1 MSFVVTMTIAVLLGQ
16 CIAVCQPSTLLYYVS
31 GRPNEHGIWV
41 SREMPDGKYQRGT
54 KVLLDGKFDGNAV
67 DPDLVMLP
75 DGRLRMYY
83 FKGYFVSQP
92 PPNAGPSPIF
102 SAVSTDGVNFTIE
115 QQVFAYDNIFDPSVI
130 ALGGNEYLMACT
142 QMGNM
147 SVNTVLARS
156 SDGGATFTYE
166 ATLQNTGVPELHR
179 FDDGTVRLYYGGPDG
194 IMSKTSQDRGK
205 TWTQEPGSRCKGQG
219 FIGDPGVYRSDDQSW
234 WLFVKGFNGTNNQ
247 RPSGHKIQRARSTDR
262 GMSFAITDQ
271 LVLDS
276 ASVPEGIAFTS
287 RCEIAQQA
295 TPQTVCAG
303 ENATFSL
310 TMDTAGIGAVSY
322 RWYRG
327 TTRLSDDA
335 RYRGCTTST
344 LSMSNIGA
352 SDAGEYTCHISML
365 VATIPIRSL
374 ISTATACTLR
384 EMPSITTNLDDT
396 TRVNVGATVTLRV
409 AGRGAAPQWQWY
421 RNGTPLPAATADQ
434 LVIDNVQ
441 LSNDGDSYAVELR
454 DACDTLRSM
463 ATTLRVIDPTSVD
476 EMALLSHIRVTPC
489 PAADV
494 VMIDLDGSADRLT
507 HIDVI
512 DNTGQRCATFDVRG
526 ARELGSSVLHI
537 SVAQLPNGVYHCIGR
552 GLQGHV
558 AAARIQVI
566 H

>member
-1 MSFVVTMTIAVLLGQ
+1 MNKITAAFATLLAAVGVVVG
-16 CIAVCQPSTLLYYVS
+16 QPSTLLYYVS
-31 GRPNEHGIWV
+31 GRPAEHGIWV

-92 PPNAGPSPIF
+92 PPNAGPNPIY
-102 SAVSTDGVNFTIE
+102 SAVSSDGVNFTVE

-156 SDGGATFTYE
+156 TDGGATFTYE

-194 IMSKTSQDRGK
+194 IMSKVSQDRGK
-205 TWTQEPGSRCKGQG
+205 TWMQENGSRCKGQG
-219 FIGDPGVYRSDDQSW
+219 FIGDPGVYQSDDQSW

-276 ASVPEGIAFTS
+276 ASVPEGIAFIS
-287 RCEIAQQA
+287 RCEISQQA
-295 TPQTVCAG
+295 APQTVCTG
-303 ENATFSL
+303 DNATFSL

-335 RYRGCTTST
+335 RYRGSTTPT
-344 LSMSNIGA
+344 LSISNVGA
-352 SDAGEYTCHISML
+352 SDVGQYTCHISMFA
-365 VATIPIRSL
+365 ATIAIRSL
-374 ISTATACTLR
+374 ISTAAACSVR

-396 TRVNVGATVTLRV
+396 TRANVGATVTLRI
-409 AGRGAAPQWQWY
+409 AGRGEAPQWQWY

-441 LSNDGDSYAVELR
+441 MSNDGDTYAVELR
-454 DACDTLRSM
+454 DACDTLRS
-463 ATTLRVIDPTSVD
+463 ATTTLRVIDPTHVD
-476 EMALLSHIRVTPC
+476 ERTDDAIVRIAPQPACDVVTLSIPEQAARVSHIELRDHTGRIIRTMHVHGGTQLQTTV
-489 PAADV
+489 ADV
-494 VMIDLDGSADRLT
+494 
-507 HIDVI
+507 
-512 DNTGQRCATFDVRG
+512 
-526 ARELGSSVLHI
+526 
-537 SVAQLPNGVYHCIGR
+537 PNGIYYYVGLGER
-552 GLQGHV
+552 GVVFTTPLLIV
-558 AAARIQVI
+558 R
-566 H
+566 

>member
-1 MSFVVTMTIAVLLGQ
+1 MRTLTRCLILLL
-16 CIAVCQPSTLLYYVS
+16 ISAEFAAAQPSTLLYYVS

-41 SREMPDGKYQRGT
+41 SRERPDGTYQRGS
-54 KVLLDGKFDGNAV
+54 KVLLDGVFDGNAV

-92 PPNAGPSPIF
+92 PPNAGPNPIF
-102 SAVSTDGVNFTIE
+102 SAVSTDGVNFTVE
-115 QQVFAYDNIFDPSVI
+115 RQVFAYDNIFDPSVI

-156 SDGGATFTYE
+156 TDGGATFTYE
-166 ATLQNTGVPELHR
+166 ATLQNTGVPELHQ
-179 FDDGTVRLYYGGPDG
+179 FDDGMVRLYYGGPDG
-194 IMSKTSQDRGK
+194 IMSKVSQDRGK
-205 TWTQEPGSRCKGQG
+205 TWMQENGSRCKGQG

-287 RCEIAQQA
+287 RCEISQQA
-295 TPQTVCAG
+295 AAQTVCAG

-310 TMDTAGIGAVSY
+310 TMDTAGIGSISY

-335 RYRGCTTST
+335 RYRGCTTPT
-344 LSMSNIGA
+344 LLISNVGT
-352 SDAGEYTCHISML
+352 SDVGQYTCHISMF
-365 VATIPIRSL
+365 VATIAMRSL
-374 ISTATACTLR
+374 ISTAATCTVR

-396 TRVNVGATVTLRV
+396 TRANVGATVTLRI

-434 LVIDNVQ
+434 LMIDNVQ
-441 LSNDGDSYAVELR
+441 LSNDGDTYAVELR
-454 DACDTLRSM
+454 DACDTLRS
-463 ATTLRVIDPTSVD
+463 ATTTLRVIDPTHVD
-476 EMALLSHIRVTPC
+476 DRTDDAMVRIAPQPACDIVTLSIPEHAAHVSHI
-489 PAADV
+489 
-494 VMIDLDGSADRLT
+494 DLR
-507 HIDVI
+507 
-512 DNTGQRCATFDVRG
+512 DNTGRIIRTIHVHGGTQLHTTVADV
-526 ARELGSSVLHI
+526 
-537 SVAQLPNGVYHCIGR
+537 PNGIYYYVGVGER
-552 GLQGHV
+552 GVVFTTPLLIV
-558 AAARIQVI
+558 R
-566 H
+566 

>member
-1 MSFVVTMTIAVLLGQ
+1 MRTSIRCMILLLMSAEFAAAQ
-16 CIAVCQPSTLLYYVS
+16 QSTLLYYVS

-41 SREMPDGKYQRGT
+41 SRERPDGTYQRGSR
-54 KVLLDGKFDGNAV
+54 VLLDGVFDGNAV

-75 DGRLRMYY
+75 NGRLRMYY

-92 PPNAGPSPIF
+92 PPNAGPNPIF
-102 SAVSTDGVNFTIE
+102 SAVSTDGVNFTVE
-115 QQVFAYDNIFDPSVI
+115 RQVFAHDNIFDPSVI
-130 ALGGNEYLMACT
+130 ALGGNECLMACT

-156 SDGGATFTYE
+156 TDGGATFTYE

-179 FDDGTVRLYYGGPDG
+179 FDDGSVRLYYGGPDG
-194 IMSKTSQDRGK
+194 IMSKVSQDRGK
-205 TWTQEPGSRCKGQG
+205 TWTQENGSRCKGQG

-262 GMSFAITDQ
+262 GMTFAITDQ

-287 RCEIAQQA
+287 RCEISQQA
-295 TPQTVCAG
+295 AAQTVCAG

-310 TMDTAGIGAVSY
+310 TMDTAGIGSISY

-344 LSMSNIGA
+344 LSISNVGT
-352 SDAGEYTCHISML
+352 SDVGQYTCHISMF
-365 VATIPIRSL
+365 VATIPVRSL
-374 ISTATACTLR
+374 ISTAAACTVR
-384 EMPSITTNLDDT
+384 ELPSITTNLDDT
-396 TRVNVGATVTLRV
+396 TRANVGATVTLRI
-409 AGRGAAPQWQWY
+409 AGRGTAPQWQWY

-441 LSNDGDSYAVELR
+441 MSNDGDTYAVELR
-454 DACDTLRSM
+454 DACDTLRS
-463 ATTLRVIDPTSVD
+463 ATTTLRVIDPTHVD
-476 EMALLSHIRVTPC
+476 ERVDDAMVRIAPQPACDIVTLSLPDDVARVSH
-489 PAADV
+489 V
-494 VMIDLDGSADRLT
+494 ELR
-507 HIDVI
+507 
-512 DNTGQRCATFDVRG
+512 DNTGRIIRTMQVHGESQVRT
-526 ARELGSSVLHI
+526 
-537 SVAQLPNGVYHCIGR
+537 SVADVPNGIYYYVGVADR
-552 GLQGHV
+552 GIVFTAPCLIV
-558 AAARIQVI
+558 R
-566 H
+566 

>member
-1 MSFVVTMTIAVLLGQ
+1 MGFVVTMTIAVLLGQ

-156 SDGGATFTYE
+156 TDGGATFTYE

-219 FIGDPGVYRSDDQSW
+219 FIGDPGVYQSDDQSW

-287 RCEIAQQA
+287 RCEISQQA
-295 TPQTVCAG
+295 APQTVCTG
-303 ENATFSL
+303 DNATFSL
-310 TMDTAGIGAVSY
+310 TMDTAGIGSISY

-335 RYRGCTTST
+335 RYRGCTTPMLT
-344 LSMSNIGA
+344 IDNVGA
-352 SDAGEYTCHISML
+352 SDVGDYNCHVTMS
-365 VATIPIRSL
+365 VVTIAVRSI
-374 ISTATACTLR
+374 ISTSAMLTLR
-384 EMPSITTNLDDT
+384 PMPAITSNLADT
-396 TRVNVGATVTLRV
+396 TTTTVGSTVTLRV
-409 AGRGAAPQWQWY
+409 EGSGAAPTWQWY
-421 RNGTPLPAATADQ
+421 RNDTPIAGATGSE
-434 LVIDNVQ
+434 LVVQNVQ
-441 LSNDGDSYAVELR
+441 MTNDGERYFAELL
-454 DACDTLRSM
+454 DQCDTVRSSV
-463 ATTLRVIDPTSVD
+463 TVLRVIDPTSVEERTND
-476 EMALLSHIRVTPC
+476 AMVSIAPQPACDVITLFFPKQAARVSHIDLRDHTGRTIRTMHVHGEMPLRTTVV
-489 PAADV
+489 DV
-494 VMIDLDGSADRLT
+494 
-507 HIDVI
+507 
-512 DNTGQRCATFDVRG
+512 
-526 ARELGSSVLHI
+526 
-537 SVAQLPNGVYHCIGR
+537 PNGIYYYVGIGER
-552 GLQGHV
+552 GVEFTVPLMV
-558 AAARIQVI
+558 VR
-566 H
+566 

>member
-1 MSFVVTMTIAVLLGQ
+1 MRTSIRCMILLLMSAEFA
-16 CIAVCQPSTLLYYVS
+16 AAQPSTLLYYVS

-54 KVLLDGKFDGNAV
+54 KVLLDGVFDGNAV

-92 PPNAGPSPIF
+92 PPNAGPNPIF
-102 SAVSTDGVNFTIE
+102 SAVSTDGVNFTVE
-115 QQVFAYDNIFDPSVI
+115 RQVFAYDNIFDPSVV

-156 SDGGATFTYE
+156 TDGGATFTYE

-194 IMSKTSQDRGK
+194 IMSKVSQDRGK
-205 TWTQEPGSRCKGQG
+205 TWTQENGSRCKGQG

-287 RCEIAQQA
+287 RCEISQQA
-295 TPQTVCAG
+295 AAQTVCAG

-310 TMDTAGIGAVSY
+310 TMDTAGIGRVSY

-335 RYRGCTTST
+335 RYRGCTTPT
-344 LSMSNIGA
+344 LLISNVGT
-352 SDAGEYTCHISML
+352 SDAGPYTCHISMF
-365 VATIPIRSL
+365 VATIAIRSL
-374 ISTATACTLR
+374 ISTAAACTVR

-396 TRVNVGATVTLRV
+396 TRANVGASVTLRI

-441 LSNDGDSYAVELR
+441 MSNDGDTYAVELR
-454 DACDTLRSM
+454 DACDTLRSST
-463 ATTLRVIDPTSVD
+463 TTLRVIDPTHVD
-476 EMALLSHIRVTPC
+476 ERTDDAMVRIAPQPAYDIVTLSIPEHAAHVSHI
-489 PAADV
+489 
-494 VMIDLDGSADRLT
+494 DLR
-507 HIDVI
+507 
-512 DNTGQRCATFDVRG
+512 DNTGRIIRTIHVHGGTQFRTTVADV
-526 ARELGSSVLHI
+526 
-537 SVAQLPNGVYHCIGR
+537 PNGIYYYVGVGER
-552 GLQGHV
+552 GVVFTTPLLIV
-558 AAARIQVI
+558 R
-566 H
+566 